1 MNIHTRFVGA
11 IDFIILSLT
20 AVMTVVVVL
29 TLLVPSFASFDR
41 VSKQGTV
48 TIQQL
53 AMDDTATV
61 RHM

>member
-1 MNIHTRFVGA
+1 MNIHTRIVGA
-11 IDFIILSLT
+11 FDVIFLSST
-20 AVMTVVVVL
+20 AAVTIMMVL
-29 TLLVPSFASFDR
+29 ALLDPSLASLERLDKR
-41 VSKQGTV
+41 GTV